1 MEDKVLHDV
10 LQVMLDNKAEDLVYL
25 NVEKVNPYA
34 AYYIIC
40 SVSSNRHALALA
52 KYVDDELAKNNIS
65 VKHIEGNSTSEWV
78 LVYGIDYIVHI
89 FVSDARRRYGLENL
103 WSELDIIKVG

>member
-52 KYVDDELAKNNIS
+52 KYVDDEFAKNNIC
-65 VKHIEGNSTSEWV
+65 VKHIEGNS
-78 LVYGIDYIVHI
+78 LVFTILCGSFRLWQWLNYLSLPAHPLLYQVI
-89 FVSDARRRYGLENL
+89 FQQNL
-103 WSELDIIKVG
+103 SIT

>member
-78 LVYGIDYIVHI
+78 LVDGIDYIVHI

-103 WSELDIIKVG
+103 WAELYIIKVG